1 MRQRVQVAHQALQ
14 ALFQYVSI
22 DLRRRN
28 IRMTQKGL
36 YHAQIGAIVQ
46 KVAGKSVA
54 KYVGADLVGTKAGR
68 ARQAL

>member
-1 MRQRVQVAHQALQ
+1 
-14 ALFQYVSI
+14 
-22 DLRRRN
+22 
-28 IRMTQKGL
+28 MTQKGL